1 MDYNQMNILKKDFK
15 QTTLCEPLVSK
26 INDIFNTVMTCMHV
40 WIKKKNH
47 STV

>member
-15 QTTLCEPLVSK
+15 QTTLCELLVSK
-26 INDIFNTVMTCMHV
+26 WNFEHSDDMYACIN
-40 WIKKKNH
+40 KKKNH